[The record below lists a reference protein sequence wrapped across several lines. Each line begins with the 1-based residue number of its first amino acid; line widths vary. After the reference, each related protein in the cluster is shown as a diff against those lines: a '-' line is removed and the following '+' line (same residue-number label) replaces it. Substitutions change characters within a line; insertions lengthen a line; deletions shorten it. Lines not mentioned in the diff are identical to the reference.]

1 MNNIAVILSDSLFFG
16 MTVSLLCYGVGL
28 FIKDRT
34 KLAIA
39 NPILIGFLLVV
50 CILKLFHISYDSYM
64 NGAKYLSYLLT
75 PATVCL
81 AVPLYEKLKLLR
93 DNIIAIFLGIVAAI
107 ATNVLVVWLLCI
119 AFTLD
124 ETIFATFIPKS
135 ITTAIGMVVSQ
146 ETGGIETITV
156 ALICITGIVGN
167 IVAEIVCKLC
177 KIDEPIAKGIA
188 IGSSSHVLGTAK
200 AVEMGD
206 TEGAMSGLA
215 VAVSGILTVIVAPMM
230 LEWLY

>member
-1 MNNIAVILSDSLFFG
+1 MITVLSDSLFFG
-16 MTVSLLCYGVGL
+16 MTISLLCYGVGL
-28 FIKDRT
+28 FIKDKT

-39 NPILIGFLLVV
+39 NPILIGFLLIV
-50 CILKLFHISYDSYM
+50 CILKLFHIPYDSYM

-81 AVPLYEKLKLLR
+81 AVPLYEKLQLLR
-93 DNIIAIFLGIVAAI
+93 DNVAAI
-107 ATNVLVVWLLCI
+107 ISGIAAAIITNVLVVWLLCI
-119 AFTLD
+119 TFTLD
-124 ETIFATFIPKS
+124 KTIFATLIPKS

-167 IVAEIVCKLC
+167 VVAEIVFKLC
-177 KIDEPIAKGIA
+177 KIDEPVAKGIA
-188 IGSSSHVLGTAK
+188 IGSSAHVLGTAK
-200 AVEMGD
+200 AVELGD

-215 VAVSGILTVIVAPMM
+215 VAVAGILTVIIAPLM
-230 LEWLY
+230 LQLLY

>member
-1 MNNIAVILSDSLFFG
+1 MAVILSDSLFFG

>member
-1 MNNIAVILSDSLFFG
+1 MNNIVTVLSDSLFFG
-16 MTVSLLCYGVGL
+16 MTISLLCYGVGL
-28 FIKDRT
+28 FIKDRA

-39 NPILIGFLLVV
+39 NPILIGFILIV

-64 NGAKYLSYLLT
+64 NGAQYLSYLLT

-81 AVPLYEKLKLLR
+81 AVPLYEKLQLLK
-93 DNIIAIFLGIVAAI
+93 DNIAAI
-107 ATNVLVVWLLCI
+107 VSGIAAAIITNVLVVWLLCI
-119 AFTLD
+119 TFTLD
-124 ETIFATFIPKS
+124 KTIFATLIPKS

-167 IVAEIVCKLC
+167 VVAEIVCKLC
-177 KIDEPIAKGIA
+177 KIDEPVAKGIA

-215 VAVSGILTVIVAPMM
+215 VAVSGILTVIIAPMM
-230 LEWLY
+230 LQLLY